1 LVGDPFWQIRWF
13 EISWENQEER
23 GMRVKL
29 RIKKDGA
36 AWFEGVYDV
45 VDAASFGETCADAW
59 AQLREHKLQ
68 TATSIGALYGTL
80 DEHLLD
86 ELQGAEISFGKA

>member
-1 LVGDPFWQIRWF
+1 
-13 EISWENQEER
+13 
-23 GMRVKL
+23 MRVKL

-36 AWFEGVYDV
+36 AWFEGAYDV